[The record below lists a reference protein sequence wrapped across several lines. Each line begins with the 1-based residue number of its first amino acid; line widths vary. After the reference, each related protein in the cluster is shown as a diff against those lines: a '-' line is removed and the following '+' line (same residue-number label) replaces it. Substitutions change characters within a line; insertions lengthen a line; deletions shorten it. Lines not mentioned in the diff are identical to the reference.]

1 MSAVTVPVRRHADT
15 SPRPRRDRQRRH
27 LRVVQDAPRRH
38 PALYLALYL
47 ALAAGMVLG
56 AVSLNALAAGGAVEA
71 RELSRAVVD
80 AERRHGQLV
89 AEVAS
94 LEDPTRIRQAALDAG
109 LIPASQP
116 RFLAPGRTLPAD
128 LVPTTPADDTI
139 KPLLSADGR

>member
-1 MSAVTVPVRRHADT
+1 VSAVTVPVRRHADAP
-15 SPRPRRDRQRRH
+15 SRPRRDRQRRH

-38 PALYLALYL
+38 PALFLALYL

-80 AERRHGQLV
+80 AERRRGQLI

-94 LEDPTRIRQAALDAG
+94 LEDPSRIRQAAVDVG
-109 LIPASQP
+109 MIPASQP
-116 RFLAPGRTLPAD
+116 RYLAPGRILPAD
-128 LVPTTPADDTI
+128 LVPTAPSDDTI